1 MPKYPKTQVDI
12 LTAGGGTLNYSLT
25 SPSEL
30 YIIKTAAPVTLTSN
44 WTIQPQGIP
53 APSQRVSYD
62 IRYEADITL
71 NGSSVTIFGHSLTE
85 SLVNKN
91 SNISCYW
98 NGATWEVN
106 VLPDVLENNVIPY
119 TSINLPL
126 ATTME
131 TYSIPLSF
139 ETGEQ
144 GFQRIFLNR
153 SGGPFAVKSLNLV
166 TTKLIEATD
175 SGIVTFYEVGGS
187 QLDTLKGGSTGMEVI
202 GGTVAGDSWV
212 TSGNTAPDNN
222 LLVTAFAAP
231 TEIKVKTLKTTAGG
245 KCTLYI
251 TIEKL

>member
-1 MPKYPKTQVDI
+1 MPINNLTEIVT
-12 LTAGGGTLNYSLT
+12 LTAGGGTFNLDVT
-25 SPSEL
+25 SSSSI
-30 YIIKTAAPVTLTSN
+30 YIIQGTATLTSN
-44 WTIQPQGIP
+44 WTIQPTGVNSAGMQ
-53 APSQRVSYD
+53 YNFK
-62 IRYEADITL
+62 YEANIAL
-71 NGSSVTIFGHSLTE
+71 GSNSITIFGATMPAT
-85 SLVNKN
+85 LVNKTCE
-91 SNISCYW
+91 ITCYYD
-98 NGATWEVN
+98 GTDWEVN
-106 VLPDVLENNVIPY
+106 FLPDVLEANIIPY

-126 ATTME
+126 ASTME

-153 SGGPFAVKSLNLV
+153 NGGPFVVKSLNLV

-202 GGTVAGDSWV
+202 GGTVAGDAWV
-212 TSGNTAPDNN
+212 TTGNTAPDNN

>member
-1 MPKYPKTQVDI
+1 MPITNAIQLIP
-12 LTAGGGTLNYSLT
+12 LTAGGGTVNLDVT
-25 SPSEL
+25 SAISK
-30 YIIKTAAPVTLTSN
+30 YIIQGTATLTSN
-44 WTIQPQGIP
+44 WTIQPSGTAVAGMQ
-53 APSQRVSYD
+53 YD
-62 IRYEADITL
+62 FKYEGDITL
-71 NGSSVTIFGHSLTE
+71 NGNTITIFGETMPE
-85 SLVNKN
+85 TLVNKTCE
-91 SNISCYW
+91 ISCYYD
-98 NGATWEVN
+98 GTDWEPN
-106 VLPDVLENNVIPY
+106 FLPDVLEANILPY

-126 ATTME
+126 GSTME

-153 SGGPFAVKSLNLV
+153 NGGPFEVKSLNLV

-202 GGTVAGDSWV
+202 GGTVAGDAWV
-212 TSGNTAPDNN
+212 TTGNTAPDNN
-222 LLVTAFAAP
+222 LLVTAFATP